1 MKTISLILLHL
12 AAFFHLT
19 AQQKDFEGTI
29 SYKIRLESKKAGF
42 DENLYKLLLAGNG
55 DKLTV
60 QIKDGNYR
68 QSVGVVETYFIQKAK
83 RVYFRFKN
91 IDTLYFRDYG
101 SDTNRVT
108 GIIKSD
114 SLIRINKY
122 SCKSIKLQRKN
133 SSSLF
138 YYTNEFHLD
147 PKYDEDNTID
157 NLNVFAKESNGG
169 VWLYSQTEI
178 MGVKLIDSCIKIE
191 QRPIDMHVFD
201 LPALPQRDILTTS
214 LVVPPRFP
222 GKENAWGNY
231 LKNNLNTS
239 LAIKYVK
246 LAKGQDTASEKVL
259 VSFDVL
265 EDGSLSNIQAINK
278 KEVHPKL
285 AEEAVRVV
293 KESLRW
299 LPATIYGVKTKFTV
313 NQPVVF
319 AVSR

>member
-1 MKTISLILLHL
+1 MLFFL
-12 AAFFHLT
+12 AAFFRLS

-29 SYKIRLESKKAGF
+29 VYKVRLESKKAGT

-60 QIKDGNYR
+60 QIKEGNYR
-68 QSVGVVETYFIQKAK
+68 QSLGIAETYFIQKAK
-83 RVYFRFKN
+83 RIYYKFKN
-91 IDTLYFRDYG
+91 IDSLYFRDYG

-108 GIIKSD
+108 AIIKSD
-114 SLIRINKY
+114 SLISINKY
-122 SCKSIKLQRKN
+122 PCKSIRLQRKN
-133 SSSLF
+133 FNSLI
-138 YYTNEFHLD
+138 YYTNDLYID
-147 PKYDEDNTID
+147 PKYDEDNTIK
-157 NLNVFAKESNGG
+157 NLNVFTKESNGG

-201 LPALPQRDILTTS
+201 LPALPQRNVLTSS
-214 LVVPPRFP
+214 LVVPPHFP
-222 GKENAWGNY
+222 GKENAWVTY
-231 LKNNLNTS
+231 LKNNLNSS

-246 LAKGQDTASEKVL
+246 LPKGQDTASEKVV
-259 VSFDVL
+259 VSFEVL
-265 EDGSLSNIQAINK
+265 EDGSLTNIQAINK

-285 AEEAVRVV
+285 ADEAVRVV

-299 LPATIYGVKTKFTV
+299 LPATVYGVKIKFTV

>member
-1 MKTISLILLHL
+1 MLLLL

-29 SYKIRLESKKAGF
+29 VYKVRLEFKKADI
-42 DENLYKLLLAGNG
+42 DENLYKLLLATNG

-68 QSVGVVETYFIQKAK
+68 ESLGVAETYFIQKEK
-83 RVYFRFKN
+83 RVYYKFKN

-114 SLIRINKY
+114 SLTTINKY
-122 SCKSIKLQRKN
+122 TCKSIRLQRKN

-138 YYTNEFHLD
+138 YYTNDLHLNI
-147 PKYDEDNTID
+147 KYDEDNTIE

-178 MGVKLIDSCIKIE
+178 MEVKLIDSCIKIE

-201 LPALPQRDILTTS
+201 LPALPQRDVLSTS
-214 LVVPPRFP
+214 LAVPARFP

-231 LKNNLNTS
+231 LKSNLNTS

-246 LAKGQDTASEKVL
+246 LPKGQDTASEKVV

-265 EDGSLSNIQAINK
+265 EDGSLTNIQAINK

-285 AEEAVRVV
+285 AEEAIRVIR
-293 KESLRW
+293 ESMRW
-299 LPATIYGVKTKFTV
+299 VPATIYGVKTKLTV
-313 NQPVVF
+313 KQPVVF